1 MVKRW
6 EIGVKHL
13 QNNVNHSSDTQGGE
27 VTQGCPHTSKVKGD
41 ELLWSQHQN
50 VISASGKKKKKQK
63 EQILP
68 RDLRFES
75 GKKMRNRSQA
85 SSKQCESLLWYTRGR
100 GYSRLPSYGSVQI
113 NKSSVVSGFPK
124 QFESFGADSTAN
136 KHTTTEKYSTTS
148 WRDLMFLSHIYI
160 PKVPNIPVG
169 QRESWLWLLSR
180 KWERH
185 NRYTQ
190 MHCGHKRGDFFYSG
204 SSKYK

>member
-1 MVKRW
+1 MWIAPLIHKGARILKVALIR
-6 EIGVKHL
+6 
-13 QNNVNHSSDTQGGE
+13 QR
-27 VTQGCPHTSKVKGD
+27 SKVLSYCD
-41 ELLWSQHQN
+41 PSTRMSSQPR
-50 VISASGKKKKKQK
+50 VIKK

-75 GKKMRNRSQA
+75 GKKMRNPSQA

-113 NKSSVVSGFPK
+113 NKRTVVSGFPK
-124 QFESFGADSTAN
+124 QLESFGADSTAN
-136 KHTTTEKYSTTS
+136 KHTTTYSTTS